1 MLGGFRATTK
11 SYRSRPMRVF
21 GDLAGPVVSTN
32 TGADSVLEINEGKA
46 MTVRDADSPGQ
57 VQAKQLQFDRYV
69 LDLDRGCLL
78 LDGNDIV
85 LRPKTFAVLRYL
97 IENCGR
103 LVPKDE
109 LFAAVWPN
117 LAVTD
122 DVLVQSIGELR
133 RALGDDGPRLIKT
146 IPRRGY
152 RFESDVSIV
161 ASMGQSSADDAPD
174 SAAHRN
180 VAQPEFVIGAHAPPA
195 GSRIGLFALLALAV
209 LLASGVLWSGAG
221 TEWKFL
227 NVLGYAD
234 RSAIKNPDIGTKPAI
249 ALLPFLNQ
257 SDDTARE
264 YFADGLT
271 QDIIN
276 ALGRFSELTVMSW
289 NAVFPYKG
297 KPASPGE
304 IARNL
309 GVRYQVEGSVQQT
322 GDRVRVNAQIVD
334 ADGRVLWSGRFDEA
348 FADIFALQD
357 KITTQIAGALAIRV
371 TQIEQRRALA
381 KPTQSL
387 EAYDYVLRARPAL
400 QRPARANIAEA
411 RVVLR
416 RAIELDPNYAA
427 AYAELAE
434 TYHIA
439 VSMGWAES
447 PTAYLSRAEELANKA
462 LSLNDSE
469 VRARIILGRIHI
481 FYHRYERAKAEL
493 DRAIAINPNDADGL
507 AGRGNV
513 LMWLGQTDAALEV
526 LEQAQRIDPDLNA
539 IDRFALSLAYYLK
552 RRYDA
557 AIQQAELNLRE
568 TAGAN
573 FSRIVQAA
581 AYAQQNRTEDA
592 TRVVTVIRRN
602 DPAFEPQEF
611 GTKFLNSVDLEHLRD
626 GLRKA
631 GLYAAEAGRL
641 PSANDR

>member
-1 MLGGFRATTK
+1 
-11 SYRSRPMRVF
+11 
-21 GDLAGPVVSTN
+21 
-32 TGADSVLEINEGKA
+32 
-46 MTVRDADSPGQ
+46 MTVRDAEAPRRL
-57 VQAKQLQFDRYV
+57 QAKRLQFDRYV

-78 LDGNDIV
+78 LDANEIV
-85 LRPKTFAVLRYL
+85 LRPKTFAVVHYL

-103 LVPKDE
+103 LVSKDE

-122 DVLVQSIGELR
+122 DALVQSIGELR

-152 RFESDVSIV
+152 RFESDVSVV
-161 ASMGQSSADDAPD
+161 APMGQSPGDAVPNSTARRD
-174 SAAHRN
+174 VAH
-180 VAQPEFVIGAHAPPA
+180 QPEAVVGARAPPTLSA
-195 GSRIGLFALLALAV
+195 TKPSGSRIGLLALFTLAV
-209 LLASGVLWSGAG
+209 LLAAVVLWGG
-221 TEWKFL
+221 VWTEWKFP
-227 NVLGYAD
+227 NVLGHGD
-234 RSAIKNPDIGTKPAI
+234 RSTIKSPEIGAKPSI

-257 SDDTARE
+257 SDDPARE

-276 ALGRFSELTVMSW
+276 ALGRFSGLTVMSW

-297 KPASPGE
+297 KPANPGE
-304 IARNL
+304 IGRSF
-309 GVRYQVEGSVQQT
+309 GVRYQVEGSVRQT
-322 GDRVRVNAQIVD
+322 GDRVRVIAQIVD

-348 FADIFALQD
+348 LADIFALQD
-357 KITTQIAGALAIRV
+357 KITTEIAGALAIRV
-371 TQIEQRRALA
+371 TQIEQRRVLA

-387 EAYDYVLRARPAL
+387 EAYDYVLRARPSL

-411 RVVLR
+411 RVLLR

-462 LSLNDSE
+462 LGLNDSE

-481 FYHRYERAKAEL
+481 FYHRYEQAQAEL
-493 DRAIAINPNDADGL
+493 DRALGINPNDADGL

-513 LMWLGQTDAALEV
+513 LMWLGQTDAAVEI

-573 FSRIVQAA
+573 FSRIVLAA
-581 AYAQQNRTEDA
+581 AYAQQNRSEDA
-592 TRVVTVIRRN
+592 ARVVTVIRRD
-602 DPAFEPQEF
+602 DPTFDAREF
-611 GTKFLNSVDLEHLRD
+611 GTKFLNAVDLEHLRD

-631 GLYAAEAGRL
+631 GLYAAEADRL